1 MPPKDAKAAKGKDAK
16 AAKGAKGG
24 AAPPPSD
31 KPKGPKLPVP
41 LDGPPLEPVKVIPPP
56 YDPRVNCSRTSV
68 MDITHADRTGSR
80 SSCVLRIVLGLSRK
94 KTSGPPV

>member
-56 YDPRVNCSRTSV
+56 YDPRV
-68 MDITHADRTGSR
+68 HA
-80 SSCVLRIVLGLSRK
+80 
-94 KTSGPPV
+94 PPVYFGSFWDYPGARGDWATAPC